1 MIAKRFGVAQGK
13 GAQAWVEQAVKV
25 KQHRAR
31 TLD

>member
-25 KQHRAR
+25 RDAAR
-31 TLD
+31 TLG